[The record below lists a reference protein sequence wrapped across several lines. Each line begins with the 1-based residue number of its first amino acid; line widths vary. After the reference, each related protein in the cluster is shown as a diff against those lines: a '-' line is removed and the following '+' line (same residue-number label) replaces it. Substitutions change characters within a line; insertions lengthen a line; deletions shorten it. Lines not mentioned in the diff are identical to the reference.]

1 MQIEALCKIA
11 DRVDFVFKE
20 GYEKDLNIASD
31 NIVYSIPLRYYKRT
45 KNSLLSR
52 LITIY
57 VYYLIKRNIK
67 L

>member
-1 MQIEALCKIA
+1 MAHSNYNRMQIEALCKIA

-45 KNSLLSR
+45 KIL
-52 LITIY
+52 Y
-57 VYYLIKRNIK
+57 
-67 L
+67 